1 MPQMSFAKS
10 LANTDVDWNPLSGW
24 AYEFLPWPAH
34 VRIIVNS
41 VTPTALGNIS
51 WAVYS
56 GSECIQDKSPV
67 PAGGTAGVMPSE
79 LNYPPLDFQAPAGD
93 RLRAIFN
100 SVDATARAVQ
110 GTIFV
115 TPLG

>member
-10 LANTDVDWNPLSGW
+10 LANTDIDWNPLAGW
-24 AYEFLPWPAH
+24 TYEYLPFAAH
-34 VRIIVNS
+34 VRVIVNS
-41 VTPTALGNIS
+41 VTPTALGNIT

-67 PAGGTAGVMPSE
+67 AAGGTAGVMPSE

-93 RLRAIFN
+93 RIRLVFN
-100 SVDATARAVQ
+100 SADGTARAVQ
-110 GTIFV
+110 GTVVIQ
-115 TPLG
+115 PL